1 MECEDVVR
9 AGTLYPTTHS
19 IRAIGKESNMSYS

>member
-9 AGTLYPTTHS
+9 AGTLYPATHS
-19 IRAIGKESNMSYS
+19 VRAIGKESNMNYN